1 MCIQITK
8 SLIKRKAFRFD
19 IKYFLN
25 LRQEHDFSKQNKKKE
40 ENPPSRRS
48 ALWQYVLQNVDF
60 DAEMSLS
67 NKMHAS
73 EFHPQHWKRWEFY
86 H

>member
-8 SLIKRKAFRFD
+8 SPTKRKAFRFN

-25 LRQEHDFSKQNKKKE
+25 LRQELDFNNQNKKKE
-40 ENPPSRRS
+40 ENPPSSRS

-60 DAEMSLS
+60 DAEMCLS

-73 EFHPQHWKRWEFY
+73 EFHPQH
-86 H
+86 